1 MQSSGVGALGTP
13 LANLDAELEQFATDA
28 RRAQK
33 RAGKVSSGGAGRGFR
48 HSSWVVRYGAIVRT
62 SRCTFAVPF
71 DHGRPRGRMQ

>member
-1 MQSSGVGALGTP
+1 MQSSGVGALGRLSRTSMP
-13 LANLDAELEQFATDA
+13 SLSNSPQMQGAPRSALAEFLW
-28 RRAQK
+28 
-33 RAGKVSSGGAGRGFR
+33 RAGHGFR